1 MPPIQPFCVASV
13 VNGCGVGTYENAC
26 LLDCLQ
32 GNRIQNTAAF
42 ESEARLDK
50 GIAACVISIVRV
62 CARPQPEPWN
72 LQKLG

>member
-32 GNRIQNTAAF
+32 GNRIQNTAAI
-42 ESEARLDK
+42 ESETRLDK
-50 GIAACVISIVRV
+50 EIAACVRV
-62 CARPQPEPWN
+62 CVCVQDLSPEPWN